1 MKINHM
7 DNGTKLLLLAVAAI
21 ITCIVCGI
29 AFYVTREGKSA
40 VNTSTNQ
47 FNQMTTSY
55 QEIDIT
61 MYDKLSVSGAEVK
74 TIIEESSS
82 DSVCNVTVKTLRDSV
97 GTTYTGTAN
106 ELLDGMTKGSAKYIN
121 PSANFLGSVTK
132 DGNGLVTMLTFTQ
145 QP

>member
-1 MKINHM
+1 MKTNHM

-55 QEIDIT
+55 QDIDIT
-61 MYDKLSVSGAEVK
+61 MYDNLSVSGTEVK
-74 TIIEESSS
+74 SIIEESSK
-82 DSVCNVTVKTLRDSV
+82 DTVCNVTVKTLRDSV
-97 GTTYTGTAN
+97 GTTYTGIAN
-106 ELLDGMTKGSAKYIN
+106 
-121 PSANFLGSVTK
+121 
-132 DGNGLVTMLTFTQ
+132 
-145 QP
+145 